1 MILGYPPIEREWL
14 CPACSADERRQSL
27 RYALILV
34 GVIALAIVTVLVAVY
49 YVI

>member
-14 CPACSADERRQSL
+14 CPACRADERRQSL

-34 GVIALAIVTVLVAVY
+34 GVIVLAIVTVLVAVY